1 MLGPLIMCIFII
13 AAPVILFFWN
23 YQRTANKT
31 LAYFLDETDTLKP
44 ELCVNYGDDWLLSK
58 DGAYRTDTAMVRQE
72 RYPTGWPKAL
82 QQVVPAFLYKRGEM
96 EPLNWK
102 TVKIDPKNH
111 VSAREVGALLEPEW
125 LRALVK
131 GIKEGASGGLTKQER
146 IVLFIGAGAGVFALI
161 MIFVLM
167 TRK

>member
-1 MLGPLIMCIFII
+1 MSGAIIMCVII
-13 AAPVILFFWN
+13 LFAPVLMFFWN
-23 YQRTANKT
+23 YQRCAGKT
-31 LAYFLDETDTLKP
+31 LACFLDETDTLKP
-44 ELCVNYGDDWLLSK
+44 ELCQNYGDDWLLSR
-58 DGAYRTDTAMVRQE
+58 DGAYRTDTSMVRQV
-72 RYPTGWPKAL
+72 RYPFGWPKAL
-82 QQVVPAFLYKRGEM
+82 QQVMPAFLYKRGEM
-96 EPLNWK
+96 EPLDWK

-146 IVLFIGAGAGVFALI
+146 IVMFIGAGAGVFALI